1 MINKKMFSL
10 FGMFWIVADFVE
22 DVGLKSIPNLADV
35 TQTETVLVWKREINY
50 HLKNVLFQIIHFSGL
65 RREQKATTISTFYTT
80 ITTKII
86 FPVEIKVYAKLHYI
100 TCAWL
105 TRFSYNGPGRV
116 TSKILN
122 LI

>member
-35 TQTETVLVWKREINY
+35 TQTETVLVWKREI
-50 HLKNVLFQIIHFSGL
+50 IHFSGL

-86 FPVEIKVYAKLHYI
+86 FSVEIKVYAKLHYI